1 LKMKTNNEYI
11 TLDIIYSAVEKP
23 EETDGEFPIQL
34 MSFIVKDKYPYNKCK
49 TFLDVIKDNIF
60 GEIISHNITPIEE
73 MAKVKLL
80 STIDINTTIH

>member
-1 LKMKTNNEYI
+1 
-11 TLDIIYSAVEKP
+11 
-23 EETDGEFPIQL
+23 

>member
-1 LKMKTNNEYI
+1 MKTNNEYI

-34 MSFIVKDKYPYNKCK
+34 MSFIVKDKSPYNKCK